1 MQYAQILDHHHG
13 FAVRQAQRFFTRD
26 LGPHQREDLI
36 QAAIEGLLVAAAE
49 VDWRHVNAQRNPT
62 AFFLTIARRR
72 ITPLLVAQASQN
84 RPTSLG
90 CGCGAAVCERCRA
103 KAASDA
109 RRRAADEQ
117 LPRRSYRGDV
127 LDALEHATTL
137 HAADGALRVDP
148 ADTHGLAPGEADEND
163 LLDEIYGL
171 IDDLADGRDR
181 DVLRMAYCDGLD
193 DDAIA
198 DRLDVSARTVRRL
211 RTSATD
217 QVRALLIAQQNI

>member
-1 MQYAQILDHHHG
+1 MRYAQVLDLHQG

-26 LGPHQREDLI
+26 LGHAQREDLI

-72 ITPLLVAQASQN
+72 ITPLLVSQASQN

-90 CGCGAAVCERCRA
+90 CGCGAAVCERCRM
-103 KAASDA
+103 KAAADA

-117 LPRRSYRGDV
+117 LPRRSHRGDV
-127 LDALEHATTL
+127 LDALDHATTL
-137 HAADGALRVDP
+137 HADDGSLRVDP
-148 ADTHGLAPGEADEND
+148 ADSCGLAPGEDDEND
-163 LLDEIYGL
+163 LLEEIYGL

-181 DVLRMAYCDGLD
+181 EVLRMAYCDGYD
-193 DDAIA
+193 DEAIA
-198 DRLDVSARTVRRL
+198 DRLGVSSRTVRRL
-211 RTSATD
+211 RTAATD